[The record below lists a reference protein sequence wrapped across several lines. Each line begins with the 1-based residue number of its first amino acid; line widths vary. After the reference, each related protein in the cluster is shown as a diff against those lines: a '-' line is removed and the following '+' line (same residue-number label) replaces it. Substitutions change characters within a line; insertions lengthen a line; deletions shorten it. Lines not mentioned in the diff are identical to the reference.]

1 MAKEPNSKAAQGS
14 KQDDPLV
21 TDPNEVQ
28 RLLMQMRRDMD
39 KQAVTEFDD
48 PVPVDPKVF
57 GQKPEAQN

>member
-1 MAKEPNSKAAQGS
+1 MANEPNNKAAQGS
-14 KQDDPLV
+14 KQDPLV

-48 PVPVDPKVF
+48 PVPVDPQVF
-57 GQKPEAQN
+57 GQKPEAKN